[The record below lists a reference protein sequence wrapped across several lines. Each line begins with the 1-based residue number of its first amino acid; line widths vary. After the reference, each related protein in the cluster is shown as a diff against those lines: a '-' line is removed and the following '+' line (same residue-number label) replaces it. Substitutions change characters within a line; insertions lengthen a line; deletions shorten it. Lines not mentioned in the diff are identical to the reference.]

1 MAATIEDLPELP
13 LISIFK
19 YLNLIDIENCSLVY
33 KKWERL
39 IARDFYQKHFRIIS
53 KLNNEFKKELYKK
66 GWTENCNNIELIL
79 SLWEILQPYRG
90 GKYRRRNLVSICHIC
105 FEMRQFFSLFFAST
119 FEKNR
124 GLVKTLHL

>member
-19 YLNLIDIENCSLVY
+19 YLNLIDIENCCLVF
-33 KKWERL
+33 KKWESL

-53 KLNNEFKKELYKK
+53 KLNDEIKKELYKK

-79 SLWEILQPYRG
+79 SLWETLQPYRG
-90 GKYRRRNLVSICHIC
+90 GEYRRRNLVTCDIC
-105 FEMRQFFSLFFAST
+105 FEMRKFF
-119 FEKNR
+119 
-124 GLVKTLHL
+124 